1 MAEQKE
7 VGFLDEVSGQGF
19 ENVTSKDVVTPLLL
33 IAQQLSGVVDAGT
46 VAVGHFYNSVTGED
60 YGDTLRLVI
69 CDYRRMWYA
78 WKPNQQ
84 GLAGIFEP
92 NSIEVTGDPF
102 TGMTDKEGN
111 KVEEKM
117 VFIVILPDHKDAG
130 YMVFGSTPGTIKY
143 TKQWLT
149 QAQNLR
155 LPSGKICP
163 LFGSI
168 WSVKVEKNT
177 SKDGNKYYAPAS
189 NGKSTFK
196 FDSYI
201 DEVLYKEAVVPTR
214 EIASQAA
221 LTADVQHAALEDNSE
236 TTETKF

>member
-1 MAEQKE
+1 MAEQE

-33 IAQQLSGVVDAGT
+33 IAQQLSSVVDAGT
-46 VAVGHFYNSVTGED
+46 VQAGHFYNSVTGED
-60 YGDTLRLVI
+60 YGDHLRLVI
-69 CDYRRMWYA
+69 CDFRRMWYA

-84 GLAGIFEP
+84 GLAGIYEP
-92 NSIEVTGDPF
+92 GSIEVTGDPY
-102 TGMTDKEGN
+102 TGMFDKDGN

-117 VFIVILPDHKDAG
+117 VFIVVLPDHKEAG
-130 YMVFGSTPGTIKY
+130 YMVFTSTPGTIKY

-155 LPSGKICP
+155 LPSGKIAP

-168 WSVKVEKNT
+168 WNVTIAKNT
-177 SKDGNKYYAPAS
+177 SKDGNKYFAPAD

-196 FDSYI
+196 FDSFI
-201 DEVLYKEAVVPTR
+201 DKVLYTTAVLPTR
-214 EIASQAA
+214 EVASQAA
-221 LTADVQHAALEDNSE
+221 LTADVQHTAIEDSSAA
-236 TTETKF
+236 ETKF